1 MSSYNLMEA
10 KMAHGLNTMKH
21 QVILGEV
28 GTEKLCLDGW
38 DVSPAGHC
46 VGNISLK
53 YYASFFIFDYL
64 FIYFFFE
71 LLF

>member
-1 MSSYNLMEA
+1 MEA
-10 KMAHGLNTMKH
+10 KMAHESNTMKH
-21 QVILGEV
+21 QAILGEV
-28 GTEKLCLDGW
+28 ETDKLCLDGW

-53 YYASFFIFDYL
+53 SYASFFF
-64 FIYFFFE
+64 FGYFFCFE